1 MGTVFAWSSNASCAP
16 QIKFGS
22 TDELVAE
29 LKHNVEETKE
39 LLGAE

>member
-1 MGTVFAWSSNASCAP
+1 RVEFERFLRP